1 MIATLGG
8 TRSEADIIRW
18 FSPTGTG
25 TGIAST
31 NPMALNYFN
40 FTNQLCTPGE
50 TNFTFKLL
58 PSATAYP
65 IDRVLVIP
73 NEMAVGVLTNLNLT
87 IEGIGSTPESVR
99 LVNIAPKG
107 SYSFPDHILKLD
119 LSYNEALN
127 PSNRIFRMAAR
138 VVIQN
143 LLLDGNWQ
151 SKMDQYQAPAYAQG
165 YKNAPLLVTAS
176 SGAIRKVIIRN
187 FGAVGYV
194 PWSHFGGAPGV
205 ETFPLVVSGD
215 DVGQVPPPGQRRP
228 WEIVDCEVHGFYGEY
243 AGYVTEVM
251 VGPNYSNTTH
261 GYSPEWA
268 RTDPHRRFAV
278 VRNVQYRFES
288 DGGSIIAM
296 GNAAY
301 PNGEYDSGRTTFTD
315 SVVLN
320 TSLGYNVDT
329 GKVVGV
335 DLQNNLGLGIWWWA
349 NLNSVAS
356 GWNDHF
362 NINHNSVRFG
372 PRANYPTFRVFCWES
387 FADQANQYTD
397 PTLVLG
403 RQVTNDV
410 FTLVRVGSV
419 NNLTISNNQMTTI
432 PASRFDETGMVGLTN
447 RWRLLEKFASRLD
460 ASCEENPVIYWPSLN
475 LRLGTNF
482 TSSYAQDFRMRV
494 PISAGGFEGNATTA
508 SFPTEQALRPVLSDM
523 YLTPAYNFGRI
534 CRVIPQTSP
543 TTRTY
548 RWKTGPSSES
558 TVNFTDAVLTGALEV
573 SMGQPEVGTQWVKVP
588 ARLVEQKM
596 RGFESVPIDNAG
608 IWLTVS
614 GLTNWSSYQVA
625 AGYDLNEFTVP
636 VNTATHGELII
647 TAFHDPSGTNLASGQ
662 FSEYRVAYARG
673 TLPIGTVVS
682 VRPVISVA
690 QDRREG
696 GVQEGRIRF
705 ERTGSLATNLTVN
718 VSLGEVAGRRPAT
731 LGTDY
736 TLVVSGPGSISA
748 AGTNA
753 TVSFP
758 TNVVAVEVRVI
769 PVADQIIE
777 QEHAWFTVMPGS
789 RYAVSGSRSKASV
802 YIYDGPRW
810 TLYELTH
817 SISCPGEPVLARLGI
832 KSAKRSATK
841 DEPQMELMDSSP
853 PPPPVV
859 RAVGVNGVLTAQG
872 HPAPVIAA
880 NAWMTC
886 ATGDPEQGL
895 TNASSEIGA
904 SWNLPGSGGIG
915 YQSFVF
921 DPPNPPYS
929 PVVTGISDQ
938 TAAVYPGYVRLYTGL
953 DRAIKAWVGGS
964 AGYLNSWS
972 YLPIPTGG
980 AWLTS
985 KNRALCV
992 SPNGTYIGGYA
1003 TRIQSSPAVEEQIP
1017 VSWSGTTMSPL
1028 FTEPALQLG
1037 RSGEVRAV
1045 NDSGEFVGSRT
1056 MANSIGQF
1064 IPRAYRSRTNA
1075 AVVLLGDFL
1084 FPPGQAGV
1092 IELDVPS
1099 QAITINQRSGILS
1112 GVAAGWAGFWNG
1124 TSYRKLPAIWWN
1136 RTNGAPEPTNSSW
1149 VPIPFGVNQGQ
1160 INTIDSYGRLY
1171 GWISSDQGTNR
1182 IAWMWAN
1189 GWTGGNRMDDKSL
1202 TYGSSGEWEL
1212 QEFIDATDAEVILGT
1227 GRKDGIPRSFVLVP
1241 QPNAGY

>member
-1 MIATLGG
+1 
-8 TRSEADIIRW
+8 
-18 FSPTGTG
+18 
-25 TGIAST
+25 
-31 NPMALNYFN
+31 MALNHVN
-40 FTNQLCTPGE
+40 FANLLRTPGE

-107 SYSFPDHILKLD
+107 SYSFPDYILKLD

-151 SKMDQYQAPAYAQG
+151 WKMDQYQAPAYAQG

-176 SGAIRKVIIRN
+176 SGAIRKVIVRN

-251 VGPNYSNTTH
+251 VSPNYSNTTH

-278 VRNVQYRFES
+278 VRNVQYRSES
-288 DGGSIIAM
+288 DGGSIIAT

-482 TSSYAQDFRMRV
+482 TSSYAQDFRLRV

-523 YLTPAYNFGRI
+523 YLSPAYNFGRI

-558 TVNFTDAVLTGALEV
+558 TVNFTDAALTGALEV
-573 SMGQPEVGTQWVKVP
+573 SMGQPEVGTNWVNVP
-588 ARLVEQKM
+588 ARLVAQNM
-596 RGFESVPIDNAG
+596 GGLSSVSIENAG
-608 IWLTVS
+608 IWLTAS
-614 GLTNWSSYQVA
+614 GLTNWSGYRIA
-625 AGYDLNEFTVP
+625 AGLDLTQFTIP
-636 VNTATHGELII
+636 VNTATHGELIL
-647 TAFHDPSGTNLASGQ
+647 TAYHDPAATNQASGQ

-705 ERTGSLATNLTVN
+705 ERTGSLGSSLTASF
-718 VSLGEVAGRRPAT
+718 SLNEVAGRKPAT
-731 LGTDY
+731 LGTDFS
-736 TLVVSGPGSISA
+736 LVVSGS
-748 AGTNA
+748 GTLTA
-753 TVSFP
+753 SGTSGIVTFP
-758 TNVVAVEVRVI
+758 TNVAAVEIRVV
-769 PVADQIIE
+769 PVADEVIE
-777 QEHAWFTVMPGS
+777 NEHAWFTLQPGS
-789 RYAVSGSRSKASV
+789 GYAVSGSRSKASV
-802 YIYDGPRW
+802 YIYDGPKW
-810 TLYELTH
+810 TLFE
-817 SISCPGEPVLARLGI
+817 ISHALVCGDTFTTTPLRLKPVTRAKSLEDSVFVLQSVGQDLG
-832 KSAKRSATK
+832 SA
-841 DEPQMELMDSSP
+841 
-853 PPPPVV
+853 
-859 RAVGVNGVLTAQG
+859 RAVGVSGLLTAG
-872 HPAPVIAA
+872 GVPLPVIAA
-880 NAWMTC
+880 NALMYCPSTN
-886 ATGDPEQGL
+886 TQGVIS
-895 TNASSEIGA
+895 TVSGEVGARWGHSSSVPLA
-904 SWNLPGSGGIG
+904 FP
-915 YQSFVF
+915 SFVF
-921 DPPNPPYS
+921 DLPNPPFS
-929 PVVTGISDQ
+929 PVVTGVSDQ
-938 TAAVYPGYVRLYTGL
+938 SSAVFPGYVRQTSGF
-953 DRAIKAWVGGS
+953 DRAIRAWQGS
-964 AGYLNSWS
+964 TPGNPSSWVYLSVPS
-972 YLPIPTGG
+972 GG
-980 AWLTS
+980 AWLTQ
-985 KNRALCV
+985 KNRALCI
-992 SPNGTYIGGYA
+992 SPNGAYIGGYA
-1003 TRIQSSPAVEEQIP
+1003 TRTQSSPSVQEQMAVY
-1017 VSWSGTTMSPL
+1017 WSGTSMSAL
-1028 FTEPALQLG
+1028 FSEPTLELG
-1037 RSGEVRAV
+1037 RSGEARAV
-1045 NDSGEFVGSRT
+1045 NNSGEFVGSRNLLNSAGQYIPKAFRGK
-1056 MANSIGQF
+1056 ANG
-1064 IPRAYRSRTNA
+1064 
-1075 AVVLLGDFL
+1075 AVVAADDFL
-1084 FPPGQAGV
+1084 IPPLQPNLTS
-1092 IELDVPS
+1092 IDVPS
-1099 QAITINQRSGILS
+1099 EALAISERNGVQSGIA
-1112 GVAAGWAGFWNG
+1112 VGWAQELVVN
-1124 TSYRKLPAIWWN
+1124 SMLKRPAIWWP
-1136 RTNGAPEPTNSSW
+1136 RTDGQTQSDADWLKIAGRRNDSTGQANAVDS
-1149 VPIPFGVNQGQ
+1149 FGNV
-1160 INTIDSYGRLY
+1160 Y
-1171 GWISSDQGTNR
+1171 GWLRMSAGSDRRAARWDLGWNSHSFLDDQFMIYGFSDQ
-1182 IAWMWAN
+1182 W
-1189 GWTGGNRMDDKSL
+1189 DL
-1202 TYGSSGEWEL
+1202 E
-1212 QEFIDATDAEVILGT
+1212 EFVDATDKELILGN
-1227 GRKDGIPRSFVLVP
+1227 GKKGGSSRAFLLVP
-1241 QPNAGY
+1241 QQVAN